1 LIFYNAVP
9 HQVSIRYAGHF
20 FGARHFFA
28 YFWRHSVF
36 QELLKMANKLKVI
49 TGVLVFV
56 SLVAFGSLYSEIP
69 YTVAGKGILLPEK
82 EWKLIKTADGTV
94 LNILKNNSTNS
105 VPHYTST
112 EFNRGDHVVYNIQ
125 KSFKSN
131 DVISEGD
138 TIGQFASHQ
147 EQLKLLELEKELIEQ
162 KNIKSINLAGEKP
175 ERTRAA
181 LEELKMAE
189 TDFEAEKRLFER
201 SRQLYEMD
209 VIPQQE
215 YEEAENI
222 YNLKKQNVNVAK
234 ANYQDLLTGSKKEEI
249 ELVDATIEHLQKQI
263 DITQDRINAL
273 TILSPVSG
281 IFAMNYQPSID
292 GEEILARVIKT
303 SNMALMMPV
312 EISQLAYLTE
322 GSPVKISSPIIDEEL
337 TGTVSH
343 IDNNVESLDGRQTV
357 FITCLFM
364 NENNHLL
371 PNLKVE
377 GTIICENLSL
387 WRFLKRL
394 VRTIY
399 TN

>member
-1 LIFYNAVP
+1 
-9 HQVSIRYAGHF
+9 
-20 FGARHFFA
+20 
-28 YFWRHSVF
+28 
-36 QELLKMANKLKVI
+36 
-49 TGVLVFV
+49 
-56 SLVAFGSLYSEIP
+56 
-69 YTVAGKGILLPEK
+69 
-82 EWKLIKTADGTV
+82 
-94 LNILKNNSTNS
+94 
-105 VPHYTST
+105 
-112 EFNRGDHVVYNIQ
+112 
-125 KSFKSN
+125 
-131 DVISEGD
+131 
-138 TIGQFASHQ
+138 
-147 EQLKLLELEKELIEQ
+147 
-162 KNIKSINLAGEKP
+162 
-175 ERTRAA
+175 
-181 LEELKMAE
+181 
-189 TDFEAEKRLFER
+189 
-201 SRQLYEMD
+201 
-209 VIPQQE
+209 
-215 YEEAENI
+215 
-222 YNLKKQNVNVAK
+222 
-234 ANYQDLLTGSKKEEI
+234 
-249 ELVDATIEHLQKQI
+249 
-263 DITQDRINAL
+263 
-273 TILSPVSG
+273 
-281 IFAMNYQPSID
+281 MNYQPSID